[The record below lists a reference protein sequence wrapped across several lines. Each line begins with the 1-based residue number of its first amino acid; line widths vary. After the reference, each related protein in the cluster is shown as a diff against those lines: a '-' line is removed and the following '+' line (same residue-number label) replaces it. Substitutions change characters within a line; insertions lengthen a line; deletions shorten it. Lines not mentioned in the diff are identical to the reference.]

1 MREPEQTT
9 TTEDTLTRRSW
20 LRATAGAGAVA
31 LAAAAAPAEEPIDRK
46 GRIRQSLVHWCYQ
59 THWPEIEAMCRVAV
73 QLGCRS
79 IELGN
84 PQDWPTLKR
93 HGLTC
98 AIAGSH
104 GFKAGFNNP
113 GEWETCTSLL
123 RERIDQCADFGV
135 KSVITFTGYA
145 NGIPKDEGA
154 DNCVRG
160 LKQIVGY
167 DHGLAWPAGATPE
180 RFAPVPRQ
188 NERAACAYFGG
199 HIYIARFIAYDVRPG
214 EVYPVIARRIDQ
226 HTGARLAAL
235 APLSINLVAYFRMMR
250 AIIYSV
256 YSRAVERQLSRQ
268 SVVDL
273 AEGLFR
279 VKRESYDGLVS
290 DNDGLHARMVEQA
303 KGFGCPRVDD

>member
-1 MREPEQTT
+1 MPRLA
-9 TTEDTLTRRSW
+9 DRRARIEL
-20 LRATAGAGAVA
+20 LRAAEAAFTERG
-31 LAAAAAPAEEPIDRK
+31 LAAARVEDITERAGVSK
-46 GRIRQSLVHWCYQ
+46 GAFYLHFQS
-59 THWPEIEAMCRVAV
+59 
-73 QLGCRS
+73 
-79 IELGN
+79 
-84 PQDWPTLKR
+84 
-93 HGLTC
+93 
-98 AIAGSH
+98 
-104 GFKAGFNNP
+104 
-113 GEWETCTSLL
+113 
-123 RERIDQCADFGV
+123 
-135 KSVITFTGYA
+135 
-145 NGIPKDEGA
+145 KD
-154 DNCVRG
+154 DCF
-160 LKQIVGY
+160 KQIVGY

-279 VKRESYDGLVS
+279 VKRASYAGLVS
-290 DNDGLHARMVEQA
+290 DNDGLHARLVDQA
-303 KGFGCPRVDD
+303 QGFGCPRVDD